1 MNGAPAAPTAR
12 QLLRAADFLLAGD
25 WQAAHEI
32 VQAFDDDAVA
42 GHLHALCHKA
52 EGDLANARYWYARI
66 RKPASDAPPAEEL
79 AAIRAALLA
88 RTS

>member
-1 MNGAPAAPTAR
+1 MSKAPTA
-12 QLLRAADFLLAGD
+12 QLLRAADLLLLGD
-25 WQAAHEI
+25 WRAAHEI
-32 VQAFDDDAVA
+32 VQAFEADAVA

-66 RKPASDAPPAEEL
+66 RRAPSDAPPAEEL
-79 AAIRAALLA
+79 AAVRAALLA